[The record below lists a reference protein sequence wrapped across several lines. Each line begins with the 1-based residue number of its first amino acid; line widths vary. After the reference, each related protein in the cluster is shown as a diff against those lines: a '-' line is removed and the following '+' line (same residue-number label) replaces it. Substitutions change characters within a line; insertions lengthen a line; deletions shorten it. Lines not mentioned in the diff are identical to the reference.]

1 MVFLEMLRTVVSGV
15 LMVVLVVLLGAL
27 VVLLGVLPF
36 VVSPK
41 VLDMRS
47 SYVPFVHIHSSRNLR
62 ISTFHY
68 GVYRKFYKLG
78 NWVVCT

>member
-1 MVFLEMLRTVVSGV
+1 MVFLEMLRRVVSGL
-15 LMVVLVVLLGAL
+15 LMVVMVVLLGAL

-36 VVSPK
+36 VDSPT
-41 VLDMRS
+41 VLDTHS

-68 GVYRKFYKLG
+68 GVYRKFCKLG
-78 NWVVCT
+78 N

>member
-1 MVFLEMLRTVVSGV
+1 MVFLEMLQKVVSGA

-27 VVLLGVLPF
+27 MVLLGVLPF
-36 VVSPK
+36 VDSPK
-41 VLDMRS
+41 VLDTRS

-68 GVYRKFYKLG
+68 GVCHKFYKLG
-78 NWVVCT
+78 N

>member
-1 MVFLEMLRTVVSGV
+1 MLFPEMLRRVVSRV

-36 VVSPK
+36 VDSPK
-41 VLDMRS
+41 VLDTRS
-47 SYVPFVHIHSSRNLR
+47 SYVPFVHIHGSRNLR

-68 GVYRKFYKLG
+68 GVCHKFYKLG
-78 NWVVCT
+78 N